1 MNLDVCRNCDEES
14 CLMVMFDQKRD
25 DGSKIAVMF
34 HLCNFSSLANEILA
48 NRNGKRLTKYII
60 EKEDD
65 SFKCIY
71 CKGSH
76 FSFDEDLFELFL
88 PDNDDWTCPL
98 RHEHLLSFLNRET
111 K

>member
-1 MNLDVCRNCDEES
+1 MNLDVCRNCENES

-25 DGSKIAVMF
+25 DGSKVAVIF
-34 HLCNFSSLANEILA
+34 NLCNFSNFANEILA
-48 NRNGKRLTKYII
+48 DRNGKRLTKYII

-71 CKGSH
+71 CKGVH

-88 PDNDDWTCPL
+88 DISLVSNGDFY
-98 RHEHLLSFLNRET
+98 LLAYFRFEFRQVE
-111 K
+111 